1 MHSILQGK
9 TGFKKLEEQLIIDKK
24 SLDKL
29 LDWVLNNQLK
39 YRNRAMVALA
49 YLNQFAPIAISRF
62 LCIQLHTVLNYI
74 DRFESGG
81 IDALFDR
88 HKKKGLKKFEQP
100 KYTEAVFRTLHAP
113 PSTYGINRTSWR
125 LVDLR
130 RILKQ
135 EGLPICRSYISQI
148 TKDAGYRYLKAKRV
162 LTSNDPEYR
171 EKLQKITRIL
181 SNLKPNEKFFSIDE
195 YGPFAIKKQGGKSLV
210 APGEVKTFPQWQKS
224 KGRLILTGGLEL
236 STNQMTYFFSSK
248 KNTDEMIKL
257 LEILI
262 DKYKDEE
269 CIYFSW
275 DAASRHASQK
285 LYKKVE
291 EVNSSEYKQSH
302 KTPIVKLAPL
312 PAGAQFLNVIESV
325 FSGMA
330 RAIIHNSDY
339 ASEEECMNAIERYFL
354 ERNQYFQQ
362 HPKRAGN
369 KIWGKEVTMPKFSE
383 SNNCKDRRYR

>member
-9 TGFKKLEEQLIIDKK
+9 TGCKELEEQLIIDKK

-171 EKLQKITRIL
+171 EKLQ
-181 SNLKPNEKFFSIDE
+181 
-195 YGPFAIKKQGGKSLV
+195 
-210 APGEVKTFPQWQKS
+210 
-224 KGRLILTGGLEL
+224 
-236 STNQMTYFFSSK
+236 
-248 KNTDEMIKL
+248 
-257 LEILI
+257 
-262 DKYKDEE
+262 
-269 CIYFSW
+269 
-275 DAASRHASQK
+275 
-285 LYKKVE
+285 
-291 EVNSSEYKQSH
+291 
-302 KTPIVKLAPL
+302 
-312 PAGAQFLNVIESV
+312 
-325 FSGMA
+325 
-330 RAIIHNSDY
+330 
-339 ASEEECMNAIERYFL
+339 
-354 ERNQYFQQ
+354 
-362 HPKRAGN
+362 
-369 KIWGKEVTMPKFSE
+369 
-383 SNNCKDRRYR
+383 RYRSQPKSDQWLPSHA